1 MTNQTRIKF
10 IKRKLD
16 SLKYDGKR
24 KIYYAEQEESLCL
37 EVNKHKKSYYSHW
50 SVPVIQKD
58 GKIKRVGK
66 RKFLGG
72 YHIPLDEIKGKLRKN
87 LDDWKKAGEL

>member
-1 MTNQTRIKF
+1 MSGTMTNQTRIKF

-37 EVNKHKKSYYSHW
+37 EVNKHKK
-50 SVPVIQKD
+50 
-58 GKIKRVGK
+58 
-66 RKFLGG
+66 
-72 YHIPLDEIKGKLRKN
+72 
-87 LDDWKKAGEL
+87 

>member
-24 KIYYAEQEESLCL
+24 KIFYAEKDESLCL
-37 EVNKHKKSYYSHW
+37 EVNKHKK
-50 SVPVIQKD
+50 
-58 GKIKRVGK
+58 
-66 RKFLGG
+66 
-72 YHIPLDEIKGKLRKN
+72 
-87 LDDWKKAGEL
+87 